1 MWCRAT
7 YTPGGL
13 LGIFLL
19 ENLPWVFDQLRCLV
33 DTWKNMGYK
42 IHGFFQYF
50 YIQTKLKVNRNQNCL
65 STNIFNIQ
73 NDAWFLWQLWKLK
86 SFAIIAFSN
95 RKKYDWIFI
104 LKEIISWYV
113 SVTCIVS
120 YLHKNEEF
128 DQAIILLN
136 LHAASFLN
144 GRVVTRW
151 IMFRSGCLLS
161 LVASA
166 PL

>member
-1 MWCRAT
+1 MSFWPTAMFGRYLKKYGVQNT
-7 YTPGGL
+7 
-13 LGIFLL
+13 
-19 ENLPWVFDQLRCLV
+19 R
-33 DTWKNMGYK
+33 
-42 IHGFFQYF
+42 GFFQYF

-128 DQAIILLN
+128 DQAIIPLN

>member
-1 MWCRAT
+1 MFGRYLKKYGVQNT
-7 YTPGGL
+7 
-13 LGIFLL
+13 
-19 ENLPWVFDQLRCLV
+19 R
-33 DTWKNMGYK
+33 
-42 IHGFFQYF
+42 GFFQYF

-73 NDAWFLWQLWKLK
+73 NDTWFLWQLWKLK

-144 GRVVTRW
+144 GRVYYEMSNVSIR
-151 IMFRSGCLLS
+151 MFIIFGGVSPTVEALFLPVKLIHRLSGSLSVVGNLLF
-161 LVASA
+161 
-166 PL
+166 